1 MGAFRIE
8 RPNPL
13 QVPTQPVEVDW
24 SHPLADGLVAL
35 YIPGNTFCDL
45 AVKNGTLAPGGTSGG
60 ADSISSSA
68 RGPGFATTGS
78 YLVAAANPVVQQ
90 SALTVAWFGNLNSQP
105 ANDTTFI
112 GLVPGTSY
120 PPPSPYTNYQLYY
133 VSFSTALGIGLNL
146 DGTFTDFPSSLAWDS
161 VHSSFITTFNLP
173 AGGGSIDF
181 YGDGIFSSST
191 STTNALQF
199 MSGSYFWVG
208 ADSRATNAFTAAG
221 SVHIGALSPD
231 LIQWLNAEPFA
242 MLRLAKRRR
251 YYAASSSF
259 LLTLAAGMRPFG
271 AAIAT
276 ATGSTLAADPVAKP
290 AVTAISNTVSDTLAA
305 VGAASPTTAAISNTV
320 SDILAVAAT
329 TRQALAA
336 IATTSSGQAS
346 MALAAEMRAMFA
358 EVGTA
363 TSATASAAAIE
374 RQLSSQIAAAL
385 GLDVEITPRVPPFLA
400 SIETST
406 FGYAAMQVTARVAQI
421 IASITGVQ
429 FFTRNRGRTA
439 VIREGKR
446 SVNV

>member
-1 MGAFRIE
+1 M
-8 RPNPL
+8 
-13 QVPTQPVEVDW
+13 
-24 SHPLADGLVAL
+24 
-35 YIPGNTFCDL
+35 
-45 AVKNGTLAPGGTSGG
+45 
-60 ADSISSSA
+60 SIS
-68 RGPGFATTGS
+68 
-78 YLVAAANPVVQQ
+78 
-90 SALTVAWFGNLNSQP
+90 
-105 ANDTTFI
+105 
-112 GLVPGTSY
+112 
-120 PPPSPYTNYQLYY
+120 YT
-133 VSFSTALGIGLNL
+133 
-146 DGTFTDFPSSLAWDS
+146 
-161 VHSSFITTFNLP
+161 
-173 AGGGSIDF
+173 
-181 YGDGIFSSST
+181 ST
-191 STTNALQF
+191 SFFTIGSGNA
-199 MSGSYFWVG
+199 SG
-208 ADSRATNAFTAAG
+208 ATSLVLNYLRPLTAQD
-221 SVHIGALSPD
+221 HE
-231 LIQWLNAEPFA
+231 WLTAEPFA

-290 AVTAISNTVSDTLAA
+290 AATAISNTVSDTLAA
-305 VGAASPTTAAISNTV
+305 VGAAKPAIAAISNTV

-346 MALAAEMRAMFA
+346 MALSAEMRAMFA